1 MAPKNIAKSF
11 LIATATALVVRL
23 FVVEDF
29 RISSDSMTPNLLK
42 GDLILVS
49 KSAFNLR
56 LPFSSFE
63 LFRTGKPKRSE
74 VVAFSVPEQGT
85 DTYVKRIV
93 ALGGDRVEIKEGSL
107 WINGEM
113 AEYQETPES
122 NQILEK
128 WPSGRSYQITK
139 GKSQLADYGP
149 VDVPA
154 DHFFALGDNRSDSV
168 DSRKWG
174 PVPYSCLKGRVALVW
189 ISVGSSGGVRPSRWL
204 SAIQ

>member
-1 MAPKNIAKSF
+1 MITRNISKYF
-11 LIATATALVVRL
+11 LVATLTALTVRL
-23 FVVEDF
+23 FIVEDF
-29 RISSDSMTPNLLK
+29 RISSNSMSPNLLK

-63 LFRTGKPKRSE
+63 LFRTGKPNRSDI
-74 VVAFSVPEQGT
+74 VAFSVPEQGT

-93 ALGGDRVEIKEGSL
+93 ALGGDRVEIKDGVL

-113 AEYQETPES
+113 AQGENLPKD
-122 NQILEK
+122 EK
-128 WPSGRSYQITK
+128 V
-139 GKSQLADYGP
+139 LADYGP
-149 VDVPA
+149 VDIPA

-168 DSRKWG
+168 DSRVWG
-174 PVPYSCLKGRVALVW
+174 PIPYSCLKGKVALVW
-189 ISVGSSGGVRPSRWL
+189 LSVSGSGSLRPNRWL